1 MNNPKM
7 CLQFKFRSFFGH
19 VSNSSPIHTESTRL
33 ATIDEDVP
41 QSQPVRDNESGTPG
55 LYNGNS
61 CDAKNEDNKDNNNNN
76 SIDSSPTI
84 DKENI
89 AETSFEIESI
99 STVEHTLES
108 SDIQDLGE
116 KIVVQVDLHAEDVD
130 NYKKDSNSID
140 DTSQEEIHQEE
151 KVKSVEE

>member
-1 MNNPKM
+1 M
-7 CLQFKFRSFFGH
+7 
-19 VSNSSPIHTESTRL
+19 
-33 ATIDEDVP
+33 P

-89 AETSFEIESI
+89 ADTEIESI

-116 KIVVQVDLHAEDVD
+116 KIVVQVDLHAADVD
-130 NYKKDSNSID
+130 SYKKDSNSND
-140 DTSQEEIHQEE
+140 DTSQEEILQEE
-151 KVKSVEE
+151 EVKSVEE